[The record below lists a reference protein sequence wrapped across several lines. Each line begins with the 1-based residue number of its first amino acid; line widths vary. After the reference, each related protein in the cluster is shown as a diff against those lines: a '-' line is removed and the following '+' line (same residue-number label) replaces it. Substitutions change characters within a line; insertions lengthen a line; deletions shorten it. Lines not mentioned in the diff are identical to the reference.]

1 MEYEMTAEDRA
12 KYERLERAVAD
23 LTAISAEF
31 KALSEGH
38 ETIQNL
44 LGPAFLDLANGA
56 EALARVFQDGES
68 DEDALL
74 RARISG
80 LLAMADLKG
89 SQEEAA
95 A

>member
-44 LGPAFLDLANGA
+44 LGPAFLASG
-56 EALARVFQDGES
+56 EWGRGSGPRVPGW
-68 DEDALL
+68 
-74 RARISG
+74 
-80 LLAMADLKG
+80 
-89 SQEEAA
+89 
-95 A
+95 